1 MNTLSEIDDVSVVE
15 DSDSDF
21 ESLLISA
28 VGKNQGKDLSDNIN
42 II

>member
-1 MNTLSEIDDVSVVE
+1 MNTLSETDDVPVVE

-28 VGKNQGKDLSDNIN
+28 VGKNQGEDLSDNIN